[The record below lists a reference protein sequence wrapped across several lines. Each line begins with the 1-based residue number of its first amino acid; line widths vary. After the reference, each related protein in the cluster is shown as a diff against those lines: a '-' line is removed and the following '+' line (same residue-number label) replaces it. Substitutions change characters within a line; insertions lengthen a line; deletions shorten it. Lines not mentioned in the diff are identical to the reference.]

1 MSVWIEQTIVGKCQ
15 NSNVPFWLI
24 FKPKNI
30 NLANPTVLVS
40 RPKLKW
46 KTASLFIRVHHWKWD
61 PFYRVI
67 AVKLMGS
74 WSPDASS
81 KVHFCMKNQGCS
93 SKDFFSIKI
102 QKVMSKPHL
111 MFKIFHALSKI
122 ENSLDFFSCNCF
134 ASLMPWALRKNFY
147 VNDIGQETRCTVF
160 ENHPKCLIEVFK
172 NSPKLTI
179 FGIFNKLLSTQKC
192 QRSSLRSQCWMRLFS
207 VIFKHCVDVMIV
219 LMHLLLFFLCDP
231 YGCEN

>member
-1 MSVWIEQTIVGKCQ
+1 MPKFKCNILINFQTKKHG
-15 NSNVPFWLI
+15 
-24 FKPKNI
+24 
-30 NLANPTVLVS
+30 LANPTVLVS

-207 VIFKHCVDVMIV
+207 VIFKHCVKSGPMIISMVV
-219 LMHLLLFFLCDP
+219 LLVSLMRRFFWPL
-231 YGCEN
+231 